1 MTRSKKTFEKIL
13 NGTKSIRF
21 EDFTTLAE
29 AFGFELIR
37 IAGSHHIYTH
47 TSVTRPLNIQKRK
60 NEAKPYQI
68 KQFMDMIEE
77 FGLKMKD

>member
-1 MTRSKKTFEKIL
+1 MTKPKKTFDKIL
-13 NGTKSIRF
+13 NGTRSVRF
-21 EDFTTLAE
+21 EDFIALAE
-29 AFGFELIR
+29 AFGFELVR
-37 IAGSHHIYTH
+37 VHGSHHIFSH
-47 TSVTRPLNIQKRK
+47 PSVTRPLNIQKRK

>member
-1 MTRSKKTFEKIL
+1 MTRPKKTFEKIL

-21 EDFTTLAE
+21 EDFIGLAE
-29 AFGFELIR
+29 AFGFELDR
-37 IAGSHHIYTH
+37 IQGSHHIFSH
-47 TSVTRPLNIQKRK
+47 PSVPWPLNIQNRK